1 MSDSL
6 RFRIIGLCIL
16 AAFPLFGIG
25 QALLDGE
32 LHRLGLLMC
41 FSNSAAVILIGF
53 LMRPMIATTAP
64 RSGDIYFISRL
75 AEGTL
80 LGASVTAVQSGFMGL
95 TISGDT
101 FYQLGMIALGLG
113 SLPMCLWLIG
123 SKTVPTMLATL
134 GFVGYLSLIIAMIAS
149 AYGFEATSMT
159 LLVPGATFEVIFGVM
174 LIARVR
180 SKQVQG
186 FSH

>member
-113 SLPMCLWLIG
+113 SLPMCLWLI
-123 SKTVPTMLATL
+123 
-134 GFVGYLSLIIAMIAS
+134 
-149 AYGFEATSMT
+149 
-159 LLVPGATFEVIFGVM
+159 
-174 LIARVR
+174 R
-180 SKQVQG
+180 
-186 FSH
+186 

>member
-113 SLPMCLWLIG
+113 SLPMCLWLIR

-159 LLVPGATFEVIFGVM
+159 LLLPGATFEVIFGVM

>member
-113 SLPMCLWLIG
+113 SLPMCL
-123 SKTVPTMLATL
+123 
-134 GFVGYLSLIIAMIAS
+134 
-149 AYGFEATSMT
+149 
-159 LLVPGATFEVIFGVM
+159 
-174 LIARVR
+174 
-180 SKQVQG
+180 
-186 FSH
+186 

>member
-80 LGASVTAVQSGFMGL
+80 LGASVTAVQKGFMGL

-113 SLPMCLWLIG
+113 SLPMCLWLIR
-123 SKTVPTMLATL
+123 SKTVPTMLARL

-149 AYGFEATSMT
+149 AYGFEATSTT
-159 LLVPGATFEVIFGVM
+159 LLLSGATFEVIFGVM